1 MNEIIDHETGEIL
14 PPATQLERLTR
25 QIQGQANLTPSHELT
40 LSLLSAAQH
49 ALELAT
55 TPGEV
60 KYVRDGLQTLKDI
73 YRRRH
78 VDHTDQNLVAIKVVH
93 ADYKLGEMLHPVNL
107 PRKQGANQGLAKHS
121 SPMAKNVLTP
131 YQAALNEL
139 QVDANDRLIVTVLKL
154 WAETEQEDFDEWAE
168 QHQEEDYFEIS
179 TYAFLKYALGN
190 ASVSQNYGVSEWF
203 TPPEYIAAAQRV
215 MGDIDLDPASCE
227 QANRIV
233 KAKTF
238 YSLKDDGLSHEW
250 AGRVWMNPPYSTD
263 AVNAF
268 CEKFAAS
275 IETGAVTQGLVLVN
289 NATETEWF
297 ERLVSVSGALMF
309 PRGRVRFLDTKL
321 QPGAPLQ
328 GQTVLYAGCGAD
340 TKKFF
345 KEFGEFGWCAHV
357 IR

>member
-1 MNEIIDHETGEIL
+1 MTTEIIDHATGEIL

-25 QIQGQANLTPSHELT
+25 QIQGAANLTPSHELT

-55 TPGEV
+55 TPAEV

-78 VDHTDQNLVAIKVVH
+78 ANHLDRNLIAIQVVH
-93 ADYKLGEMLHPVNL
+93 ADYALGEMLEGTNHQEGRPSKTVSTEYSFRHAL
-107 PRKQGANQGLAKHS
+107 SELGAERMH
-121 SPMAKNVLTP
+121 
-131 YQAALNEL
+131 
-139 QVDANDRLIVTVLKL
+139 RLIVSCRKL
-154 WAETEQEDFDEWAE
+154 AKETNQPDFDAWAEE
-168 QHQEEDYFEIS
+168 HQEEDDFDIS

-190 ASVSQNYGVSEWF
+190 AFVSQNSGVSEWF
-203 TPPEYIAAAQRV
+203 TPPEYIAAARRV

-227 QANRIV
+227 RANRIV

-238 YSLKDDGLSHEW
+238 YSLKDDGLAHEW
-250 AGRVWMNPPYSTD
+250 AGRVWMNPPYAAD
-263 AVNAF
+263 VVEAF

-275 IETGAVTQGLVLVN
+275 VETGAVTQGLVLVN